1 MVKSVLEVD
10 VRRAS
15 LRRSRR
21 RVYRLRDEFGQEWQ
35 SRDVSCVEF
44 INQEF
49 GQELLVGGNVMDD
62 TRCSGVEFSGSE
74 VWWLVSGW
82 EKIEG

>member
-1 MVKSVLEVD
+1 MTEERRGDGMVKSVREVD

-21 RVYRLRDEFGQEWQ
+21 RVYWWRDEFGREWQ
-35 SRDVSCVEF
+35 SRDVS
-44 INQEF
+44 
-49 GQELLVGGNVMDD
+49 VGGSVMDD

-74 VWWLVSGW
+74 V
-82 EKIEG
+82 

>member
-1 MVKSVLEVD
+1 MVKSVREVD
-10 VRRAS
+10 DRRAS

-21 RVYRLRDEFGQEWQ
+21 RVYWWRDEFRWEWQ
-35 SRDVSCVEF
+35 SRDVSA
-44 INQEF
+44 
-49 GQELLVGGNVMDD
+49 GGNVMDD

-74 VWWLVSGW
+74 VWWWVSGW

>member
-21 RVYRLRDEFGQEWQ
+21 RVYWWRDEFGREWQ
-35 SRDVSCVEF
+35 SRDVS
-44 INQEF
+44 
-49 GQELLVGGNVMDD
+49 VGGDVMDD
-62 TRCSGVEFSGSE
+62 TRCSDERRLRDE
-74 VWWLVSGW
+74 VTRGKKFLKACLIDHGFR
-82 EKIEG
+82 